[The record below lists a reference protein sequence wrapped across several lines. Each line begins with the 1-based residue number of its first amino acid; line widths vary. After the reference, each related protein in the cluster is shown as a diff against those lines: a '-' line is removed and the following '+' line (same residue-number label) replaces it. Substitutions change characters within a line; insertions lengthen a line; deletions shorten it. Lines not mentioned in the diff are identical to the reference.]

1 MESLATEAARAPA
14 MPRISLPW
22 DQGLVKKNPE
32 TELMFFTQRNHF
44 IYKLLT
50 DFRSPN
56 F

>member
-32 TELMFFTQRNHF
+32 TGLMFFTQRNHF